1 MKNTRRRLI
10 LDTFIFKYVKVV
22 EYNYVLNDQ
31 DLLFKKVSLVILQ
44 MASAHKNLFL
54 TGNYNS
60 KQRNV
65 FL

>member
-10 LDTFIFKYVKVV
+10 LDTFIFKYAKVV
-22 EYNYVLNDQ
+22 EDNYVLNDQ
-31 DLLFKKVSLVILQ
+31 DLLYEKVSLVILQ

-54 TGNYNS
+54 TGNHNS
-60 KQRNV
+60 KQRNG